1 MAHAGPSHGS
11 RHLNRH
17 LQITSTVTA
26 AEAYRNDAD
35 ESVMDQLFAI
45 PLTDSI
51 CYMINATIAR
61 MREDAQM
68 ADDLHER
75 SRKLLV
81 DSVRAGVAA
90 GLSQRQI
97 SEAIGRSQPEVS
109 RLLRFHG
116 HTPLGKQL
124 ERRRAPLLKML
135 TAAGAR
141 NVRVFGSVAR
151 GEDGPE
157 SDIDLLVDFT
167 EPLSLFALSRLEAAA
182 SAIAG
187 AKVDVVPSANVRA
200 NMADSVR
207 AESVRL

>member
-1 MAHAGPSHGS
+1 
-11 RHLNRH
+11 
-17 LQITSTVTA
+17 
-26 AEAYRNDAD
+26 
-35 ESVMDQLFAI
+35 MDQLFAI
-45 PLTDSI
+45 FDSDSI
-51 CYMINATIAR
+51 CYMNHTTFNR

-81 DSVRAGVAA
+81 DSVRAGAVA
-90 GLSQRQI
+90 GFSQRQI

-116 HTPLGKQL
+116 QTQLGKQL

-187 AKVDVVPSANVRA
+187 AKVDVVPSASVRA
-200 NMADSVR
+200 NMVDSVR
-207 AESVRL
+207 VEAVRL